1 MQFMALNVVGG
12 LCGLLILCDLGLAFA
27 NGRLNQAVATTQV
40 QLGQAQQIQTTLQNL
55 VLRVGQAG
63 QTDPALRDLLARHDF
78 RINLNTNS
86 PARPAP

>member
-12 LCGLLILCDLGLAFA
+12 LCGLLILCDLGLALA
-27 NGRLNQAVATTQV
+27 NGRLNQSVAANQA
-40 QLGQAQQIQTTLQNL
+40 QLGQAQQVQTTLQNL

-63 QTDPALRDLLARHDF
+63 QTDPALRDLLAKHDF
-78 RINLNTNS
+78 KVNLNTNS

>member
-12 LCGLLILCDLGLAFA
+12 LCALLILCDLALALA
-27 NGRLNQAVATTQV
+27 NGRLNQTVTANQAQF
-40 QLGQAQQIQTTLQNL
+40 GQAQQVHNTFQNL

-63 QTDPALRDLLARHDF
+63 QADPALRSLLVRHDLKV
-78 RINLNTNS
+78 NLSTNS